1 MSCKP
6 FKTSEANAKAFLKT
20 KGVIDNFLNVIDLG
34 SFRNLH
40 ITLRQQAKTK
50 YFSNVEGWNEKL
62 FFENETGTKIYPN
75 KEVFKKIDNIN
86 AIKTSIE
93 KKEKAKLLKEE
104 KERKIKEA
112 RLQQMRDA
120 KRKGEPY
127 SDEYLFEKTKKIGE
141 PMEKKLRETYFKDSD
156 KRKASDV
163 LEEISKSNHPLNK
176 LAKKLLPYIKENN
189 VDIELSED
197 SYDFKLNDGTET
209 TAAGIYSHSEKKII
223 LFKNKQYNAIEKLIL
238 HESLHAVSNYQ
249 LKQNTKTNNDFKKL
263 FEHAKENLP
272 SSYEL
277 ENIDEFL
284 VGIFSDSRFIN
295 ELKKLP
301 PIEIKK
307 YDNFLEEILDHL
319 LSFLGFKKE
328 TTLYEQAFSIASNI
342 LEEQKNYLEQQRIA
356 NEEWEEYLNVM
367 PNEPLFSP
375 AEEVK
380 PGVSE
385 LFESNPELANS
396 VYEALGFK
404 FDKIENSNNITLE
417 EEPTKDGRI
426 HFIITGD
433 NGLKGNVYLYK
444 NEEEKVVYI
453 HDVGINIKNKGY
465 GTTIYKLL
473 GEKFS
478 KEGFV
483 LGSTSA
489 QYVKGLGGR
498 KVWDKL
504 VKEGMA
510 EIVELEETEDIRWK
524 NEMRKLTGNNEFLK
538 NVQFRYISTQITPQQ
553 KQQAQQQYS
562 QYLDT
567 IFPDSKVKDIV
578 YHGTKGDKFDKFKSS
593 ETGTF
598 GKGVY
603 FGDYKTA
610 LQSTDV
616 LDDFTLE
623 PRKGFD
629 KNKIIPALIN
639 TQNIFQRDLGGN
651 GIRNEYVV
659 KPEQIYILGSKK
671 DIEGFKE
678 FVEEKQTSLEP
689 TEEVKMYKGGQST
702 SNEFFVTPSKEYAKQ
717 YGEVSEVSVE
727 LGNILDLSNDYNDSV
742 SGSNVISL
750 LENKGVKF
758 TEQEKQN
765 IKNNNLSNEPLF
777 SIINRNPEI
786 KNAVKR
792 SGFNSI
798 KQLETKTTDKYG
810 RWDNDTLQE
819 SYFVLSQPKIKEDVV
834 SLEIENQIDE
844 LIKLGIIKS
853 KCN

>member
-50 YFSNVEGWNEKL
+50 YFPNVEGWNEKL

-385 LFESNPELANS
+385 LFESNPELAS
-396 VYEALGFK
+396 
-404 FDKIENSNNITLE
+404 I
-417 EEPTKDGRI
+417 
-426 HFIITGD
+426 
-433 NGLKGNVYLYK
+433 
-444 NEEEKVVYI
+444 
-453 HDVGINIKNKGY
+453 
-465 GTTIYKLL
+465 GTP
-473 GEKFS
+473 E
-478 KEGFV
+478 
-483 LGSTSA
+483 
-489 QYVKGLGGR
+489 
-498 KVWDKL
+498 
-504 VKEGMA
+504 
-510 EIVELEETEDIRWK
+510 
-524 NEMRKLTGNNEFLK
+524 
-538 NVQFRYISTQITPQQ
+538 
-553 KQQAQQQYS
+553 QYS

-578 YHGTKGDKFDKFKSS
+578 YHGSKTKN
-593 ETGTF
+593 
-598 GKGVY
+598 
-603 FGDYKTA
+603 
-610 LQSTDV
+610 L
-616 LDDFTLE
+616 
-623 PRKGFD
+623 
-629 KNKIIPALIN
+629 LI
-639 TQNIFQRDLGGN
+639 F
-651 GIRNEYVV
+651 
-659 KPEQIYILGSKK
+659 
-671 DIEGFKE
+671 
-678 FVEEKQTSLEP
+678 
-689 TEEVKMYKGGQST
+689 
-702 SNEFFVTPSKEYAKQ
+702 
-717 YGEVSEVSVE
+717 
-727 LGNILDLSNDYNDSV
+727 
-742 SGSNVISL
+742 L
-750 LENKGVKF
+750 L
-758 TEQEKQN
+758 
-765 IKNNNLSNEPLF
+765 
-777 SIINRNPEI
+777 
-786 KNAVKR
+786 
-792 SGFNSI
+792 
-798 KQLETKTTDKYG
+798 
-810 RWDNDTLQE
+810 
-819 SYFVLSQPKIKEDVV
+819 
-834 SLEIENQIDE
+834 
-844 LIKLGIIKS
+844 KLL
-853 KCN
+853 